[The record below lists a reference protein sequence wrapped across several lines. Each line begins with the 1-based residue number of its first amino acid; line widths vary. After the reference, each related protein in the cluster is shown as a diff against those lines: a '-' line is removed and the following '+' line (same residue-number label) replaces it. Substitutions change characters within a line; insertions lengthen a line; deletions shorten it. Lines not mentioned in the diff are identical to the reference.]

1 MPKGNI
7 STSCD
12 KKTKNGSIVQL
23 NRSSEQ
29 AAGSPAAAPRLPLHA
44 KSARSCPEHEI
55 SALLGKLESCG
66 SDLSD
71 IEDVSDYSSDEVSS
85 DDSSDDGYYQTKSFR
100 RKKHGFIGPRAL
112 SSSQAAARK
121 VAKSK
126 QSLVRPIDY
135 AELPAKTTIITPS
148 LPATLHILDKNP
160 VKWGIQSFYSNS
172 YTHDATAHTV
182 IYLLNSVHP

>member
-1 MPKGNI
+1 MIIKANN
-7 STSCD
+7 
-12 KKTKNGSIVQL
+12 KSIVLL
-23 NRSSEQ
+23 NCSSEQ
-29 AAGSPAAAPRLPLHA
+29 AAGSVGNYRVGCGQPLQARFA
-44 KSARSCPEHEI
+44 KSCSAHEI
-55 SALLGKLESCG
+55 TALLGKLESCG

-135 AELPAKTTIITPS
+135 EELPAKPTIITPS
-148 LPATLHILDKNP
+148 LPATLHKPDKNP
-160 VKWGIQSFYSNS
+160 IKWGIQ
-172 YTHDATAHTV
+172 
-182 IYLLNSVHP
+182 